1 MNKQDNY
8 ISDLSKVS
16 KTKKTK
22 KKKERKRVVPL
33 SLLFPSHP
41 LLIPNLVSLQICSS
55 PYPIF
60 NHSTCFNQTLC
71 IICLFPTLNQPVQK
85 NF

>member
-16 KTKKTK
+16 KTKKK
-22 KKKERKRVVPL
+22 KRKRKRVVPL

-41 LLIPNLVSLQICSS
+41 LLIPNLVSLQICLS
-55 PYPIF
+55 PYLVF

-71 IICLFPTLNQPVQK
+71 IICLFPTLNQPV
-85 NF
+85 